1 MHARDKLVEPFLLVN
16 GLSDNRFPRLDI
28 SQART
33 AIGYRPL
40 DDAFVLKGF
49 FKDDNGDPVELSG
62 EDH

>member
-1 MHARDKLVEPFLLVN
+1 MN